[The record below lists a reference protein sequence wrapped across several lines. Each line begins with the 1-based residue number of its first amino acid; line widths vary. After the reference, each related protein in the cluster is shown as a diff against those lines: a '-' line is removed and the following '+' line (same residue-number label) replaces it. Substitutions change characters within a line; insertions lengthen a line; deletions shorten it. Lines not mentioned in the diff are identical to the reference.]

1 MAATHPTGPRF
12 WFVMSIA
19 LCTGFLVALPMN
31 WWLVDHGLK
40 HGMMTVRSDTS
51 PVPQVAALALA
62 GATLGGHRQDPPAL
76 ARRTPMPGR
85 GANGSAERA
94 PYDGATAPP
103 TGRAHHMEPRVG
115 RARLAV
121 MTVVSFAIFGAG
133 FLIAG
138 LLGNLTMQ

>member
-1 MAATHPTGPRF
+1 MHGVPRP
-12 WFVMSIA
+12 
-19 LCTGFLVALPMN
+19 LPRD

-40 HGMMTVRSDTS
+40 HGMMTVRSDTG
-51 PVPQVAALALA
+51 PVPQVAALPSPAPRSA
-62 GATLGGHRQDPPAL
+62 ATGKTRPRSLGELPCPA
-76 ARRTPMPGR
+76 AVRTVPQNEP
-85 GANGSAERA
+85 

-103 TGRAHHMEPRVG
+103 TGRAHHMEPEVG
-115 RARLAV
+115 RGRLAV

>member
-19 LCTGFLVALPMN
+19 LCTGFLVALPMD
-31 WWLVDHGLK
+31 WWLVDHGQTR
-40 HGMMTVRSDTS
+40 HDDGPERHRPGPPGRGT
-51 PVPQVAALALA
+51 PLA
-62 GATLGGHRQDPPAL
+62 GATLGGHRQDPPRSLGELPCPA
-76 ARRTPMPGR
+76 AVRTVPQNEP
-85 GANGSAERA
+85 

-103 TGRAHHMEPRVG
+103 TGRAHHMEPGVG
-115 RARLAV
+115 RGRLAV

-133 FLIAG
+133 FLVAG